1 MALEA
6 WFGAWRGARAEVS
19 AEAPADTE
27 AAVLEALAAEG
38 AAAAVDDDAA
48 AVGGDTAP
56 ADPSMDR
63 AALEA
68 AARRLLEGFAA
79 ADADAS
85 GAHEPRVTRFTALT
99 DARGFLSRLTADV
112 GAPADLEVFRRQR
125 WSLLELPRLLGVD
138 TATVRAWRVGLLLP
152 PSEGIGLAEDH
163 HRARLWP
170 NEVAPFFGR
179 GSLEAWARRVV
190 DGHAPVLTWH
200 ESMGAA
206 E

>member
-1 MALEA
+1 MAFEGLA
-6 WFGAWRGARAEVS
+6 ARFGAWRGTRPETS
-19 AEAPADTE
+19 ADSDTE
-27 AAVLEALAAEG
+27 LEAVGAAGGTAAVA
-38 AAAAVDDDAA
+38 DAA
-48 AVGGDTAP
+48 ATVADAATD
-56 ADPSMDR
+56 ADPARDR

-68 AARRLLEGFAA
+68 AARRLLAGFAA

-85 GAHEPRVTRFTALT
+85 VANEPRETRFTALT
-99 DARGFLSRLTADV
+99 DARGFLSRITADV
-112 GAPADLEVFRRQR
+112 AAPADLELFRRQR

-138 TATVRAWRVGLLLP
+138 TATVRAWSVGLLLP